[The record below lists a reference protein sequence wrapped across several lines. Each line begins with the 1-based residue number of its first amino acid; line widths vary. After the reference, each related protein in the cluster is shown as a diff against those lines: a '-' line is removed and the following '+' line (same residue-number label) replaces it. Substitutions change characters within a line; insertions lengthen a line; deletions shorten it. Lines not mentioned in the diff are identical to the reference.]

1 MSKYNGWSNMPT
13 WQVAN
18 DILNHHQWD
27 DSESITVEY
36 LKELVDNAV
45 FDNTGVATSALI
57 AGYARRFLRDVN
69 WNELV
74 EAYNTRP
81 IITDVLTTKEY
92 MSLKSNIDG

>member
-1 MSKYNGWSNMPT
+1 MAT

-27 DSESITVEY
+27 DSESITIEY
-36 LKELVDNAV
+36 LKDLVDNAV

-69 WNELV
+69 WEELAEVYQTDRLTQKLGINE
-74 EAYNTRP
+74 
-81 IITDVLTTKEY
+81 
-92 MSLKSNIDG
+92 

>member
-1 MSKYNGWSNMPT
+1 MSYNGWSNMAT

-18 DILNHHQWD
+18 DLLNHHPWD

-36 LKELVDNAV
+36 LKELVNNAV

-69 WNELV
+69 WEELAEVYQTDRLTQKLNINESKV
-74 EAYNTRP
+74 
-81 IITDVLTTKEY
+81 
-92 MSLKSNIDG
+92 

>member
-1 MSKYNGWSNMPT
+1 MAT

-27 DSESITVEY
+27 DSESITIEY
-36 LKELVDNAV
+36 LKNLVDNAV

-69 WNELV
+69 WEELAEVYQTDRLTQKLGINE
-74 EAYNTRP
+74 
-81 IITDVLTTKEY
+81 
-92 MSLKSNIDG
+92 

>member
-1 MSKYNGWSNMPT
+1 MSYNGWSNMAT

-27 DSESITVEY
+27 DSETITIEY
-36 LKELVDNAV
+36 LKELVNNAV

-69 WNELV
+69 WEELAEVYQTDRLTQKLNINESKV
-74 EAYNTRP
+74 
-81 IITDVLTTKEY
+81 
-92 MSLKSNIDG
+92 

>member
-1 MSKYNGWSNMPT
+1 MAT

-92 MSLKSNIDG
+92 TSLKSNIDG

>member
-1 MSKYNGWSNMPT
+1 MSYNGWSNMAT

-27 DSESITVEY
+27 DSESITIEY
-36 LKELVDNAV
+36 LKELVNNAV

-69 WNELV
+69 WEELAEVYQTDRLTQKLNINESKV
-74 EAYNTRP
+74 
-81 IITDVLTTKEY
+81 
-92 MSLKSNIDG
+92 

>member
-1 MSKYNGWSNMPT
+1 MAYNGWSNMAK

-27 DSESITVEY
+27 DSESITAEY

>member
-1 MSKYNGWSNMPT
+1 MAT

-27 DSESITVEY
+27 DSESITIEY
-36 LKELVDNAV
+36 LKNLVDNAV

-69 WNELV
+69 WEELAEVYQTDRLTQKLNINESKV
-74 EAYNTRP
+74 
-81 IITDVLTTKEY
+81 
-92 MSLKSNIDG
+92 